1 MDIYFDKM
9 FLDSLPERIYDTID
23 QKLQRIY
30 QYDFLQFRYSAL
42 CRKIKAVKNIFKFR
56 FSDGD
61 RIIFKY
67 IYNGIRLIRYAT
79 HDKQIKVALNYNKIR
94 DTLTDE
100 LIKWRSNA
108 IKLLL
113 LRDSPE
119 ETDIPDRVASNVK
132 ESSNNVYHNYQDTSV
147 DTLQNQEDNAIN
159 ISYEEDEIDE
169 DIDASIIQLVK
180 QKILDDD
187 FTEGIVDKFLDNN
200 DIEKAIYYEE
210 IINIADRKNF
220 YEKYR
225 NSLSSITI
233 SKNEHGKVL
242 TNDIREAIN
251 MFYDKT
257 ELCIYPLFYARVLG
271 TGYNTMLYIQ
281 TENRKNIS
289 SNKNKIISLL
299 INKIGAVE
307 KWGEIVLSFL
317 AIKKNNYASAV
328 NDCGLVVE
336 SKCDYIISPSKKMI
350 NYADNNPHMDYNNPG
365 ISLNNIN
372 TFSFGKRYE
381 FDDAKVLSHN
391 LDFIFGEK

>member
-1 MDIYFDKM
+1 MDIYFDKI

-23 QKLQRIY
+23 KKLQRIY
-30 QYDFLQFRYSAL
+30 QYDFLQFRHSAL

-61 RIIFKY
+61 RIVFKY

-108 IKLLL
+108 IRLLL
-113 LRDSPE
+113 LKDSPK
-119 ETDIPDRVASNVK
+119 ETGMPDRAA
-132 ESSNNVYHNYQDTSV
+132 SNNVYYNYQDTSI
-147 DTLQNQEDNAIN
+147 DTPQNQEDNVIN
-159 ISYEEDEIDE
+159 ISYKEDEIDE

-187 FTEGIVDKFLDNN
+187 FTEDVVDKFLDNN

-210 IINIADRKNF
+210 IINIADRKTF

-233 SKNEHGKVL
+233 SKNEHGRIS
-242 TNDIREAIN
+242 TEDIREAIN

-257 ELCIYPLFYARVLG
+257 ELCIYPLFYAKVLG

-281 TENRKNIS
+281 TENRKDIS

-317 AIKKNNYASAV
+317 AIKKNNYASTV
-328 NDCGLVVE
+328 NDCDLVVE
-336 SKCDYIISPSKKMI
+336 SKCNYIISPSKKMI
-350 NYADNNPHMDYNNPG
+350 NYADNTSHMDYNNSG
-365 ISLNNIN
+365 ISSNNIN

-381 FDDAKVLSHN
+381 SDDTKVLSHN